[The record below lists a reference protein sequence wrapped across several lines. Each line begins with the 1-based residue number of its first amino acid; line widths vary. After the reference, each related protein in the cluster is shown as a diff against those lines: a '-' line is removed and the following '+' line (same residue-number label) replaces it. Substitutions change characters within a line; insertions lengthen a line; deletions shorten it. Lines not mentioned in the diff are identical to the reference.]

1 MSPRRSRPGQRGA
14 ALLLVLW
21 LILLLTALVGTFALS
36 ARIEQIQ
43 GRVLSHAVVGDQA
56 ARAGLEYALL
66 RLGDPDPQTRWIAD
80 GRAYDWSFNG
90 IALQLRMVDET
101 GRIDLNAADHA
112 LLSALMVALGA
123 EAADAERLAGDEQAQ
138 HHPDGRK
145 HHRREHQSG
154 AVEGIELGH
163 QNDRHQE
170 ERDHERFAQKI
181 GRGPLLLILTPEAH
195 ADRRIDVEAGHLLLA
210 RVARPPAVGLAPR
223 HPLRVDQLHPL
234 CRLDQLGI
242 HLVHVRLL
250 SRDLG
255 GDDVTLARGHQ
266 PPSVAGAGTVRH
278 PPKTRQRTPLYRP
291 AWDQTQPRRVAWT
304 PAWKRVAALRCSVR

>member
-123 EAADAERLAGDEQAQ
+123 EAADAERLAGAIVDWRDPDDLGQVAGAAEDPEYAAAGLPYGAKDAPFEAVTELELVLGMPPGLAARMADHVTVYTGRALPDPNFAGSVVLRATGIDPDPVLAARQAADPAPGAAGPAAAGSGTYGIDSRARL
-138 HHPDGRK
+138 PDGRES
-145 HHRREHQSG
+145 RLRAVVRAGGSLPG
-154 AVEGIELGH
+154 AS
-163 QNDRHQE
+163 
-170 ERDHERFAQKI
+170 F
-181 GRGPLLLILTPEAH
+181 T
-195 ADRRIDVEAGHLLLA
+195 
-210 RVARPPAVGLAPR
+210 
-223 HPLRVDQLHPL
+223 
-234 CRLDQLGI
+234 
-242 HLVHVRLL
+242 
-250 SRDLG
+250 
-255 GDDVTLARGHQ
+255 
-266 PPSVAGAGTVRH
+266 
-278 PPKTRQRTPLYRP
+278 
-291 AWDQTQPRRVAWT
+291 
-304 PAWKRVAALRCSVR
+304 ALRWREGTAGPHGE